1 MAWGPD
7 ILSPFNLDILHE
19 IFSDIWGHS
28 LWMRYF
34 HIFLSLYWTWFG
46 DVHVLMTGMYLG
58 NGRRWKLID
67 L

>member
-1 MAWGPD
+1 MAWGGGCSLP
-7 ILSPFNLDILHE
+7 INLDIV
-19 IFSDIWGHS
+19 SARADISGHS

-46 DVHVLMTGMYLG
+46 DAHDLVTGMYLV
-58 NGRRWKLID
+58 NGHWRKLID